1 MSDVGFGKEESNY
14 VEASLICWFGG
25 MRHGI
30 KIISG
35 GTVVKNL
42 PSKAGDTGDAVL
54 MPGLGRSPGEGTGNS
69 LQYPCLGNPM
79 DRGAWGATVHGVTK
93 SLT

>member
-1 MSDVGFGKEESNY
+1 M
-14 VEASLICWFGG
+14 
-25 MRHGI
+25 
-30 KIISG
+30 
-35 GTVVKNL
+35 VKNL
-42 PSKAGDTGDAVL
+42 PANAGDTGDAVL

-69 LQYPCLGNPM
+69 LQYSCLGNPM